1 MNNAGAETPSP
12 TAAEADSWSSRAA
25 ALQCFI
31 RRLAEWDFPADA
43 SIQISVIAGRSCT
56 IEAGGPVIR
65 QNSHADL
72 FVPAADTR
80 FILAALCELQGA
92 MTARAR
98 AAASMAA
105 HENEKKSRSPV
116 HA

>member
-1 MNNAGAETPSP
+1 MNDAAAEAP
-12 TAAEADSWSSRAA
+12 TAAAADSLSSRAA

-72 FVPAADTR
+72 FVDAADAR
-80 FILAALCELQGA
+80 FIEAALRELQRKFI
-92 MTARAR
+92 ARAR
-98 AAASMAA
+98 RAALIALK
-105 HENEKKSRSPV
+105 ENEKKSRSPLHV
-116 HA
+116 